1 MNTTCLIAPRFSGIV
16 HFDSTSSAENR
27 PPPSDTQGEHR
38 FDFAGGSI
46 MAGSPESVMV
56 ESDLIVVADLHL
68 YNELEVRSRLG
79 DPGAE
84 FTNPDGSVTWEYTRQ
99 PSGTSC
105 YMITIDKAQ
114 LVLSLEQVLNEAN
127 YARAREGMSQDE
139 IRRLFG
145 APAGKVIFDN
155 LREEVW
161 EWRIEGVP
169 ASEETYLNAYF
180 DSSTGLLKK
189 AGQRV
194 AMKG

>member
-1 MNTTCLIAPRFSGIV
+1 MKLTGWI
-16 HFDSTSSAENR
+16 SSALSTIVAALL
-27 PPPSDTQGEHR
+27 PACD
-38 FDFAGGSI
+38 
-46 MAGSPESVMV
+46 MV
-56 ESDLIVVADLHL
+56 NLPKIKPGVTSAA
-68 YNELEVRSRLG
+68 EVRSHMG
-79 DPGAE
+79 NPGFE
-84 FTNPDGSVTWEYTRQ
+84 FSNPDGSVTWEYTRQ

-105 YMITIDKAQ
+105 YMITLDKAQ
-114 LVLSLEQVLNEAN
+114 VVRSLEQVLNEAN